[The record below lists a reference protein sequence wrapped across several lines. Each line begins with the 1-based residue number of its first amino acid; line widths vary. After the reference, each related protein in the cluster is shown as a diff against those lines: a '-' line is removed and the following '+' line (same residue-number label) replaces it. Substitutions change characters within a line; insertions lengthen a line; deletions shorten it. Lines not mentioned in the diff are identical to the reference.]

1 VKHHVAMTAS
11 RELIGGRYEIVEPI
25 SEGAMGAVY
34 RARDCADGDGDVAVK
49 RLVDIGQWASF
60 EIEARLLSGL
70 RHPRVVRVLDY
81 LREGRDSYLV
91 MELIRGPDLGRAL
104 EERGAPGL
112 PLEEVLEISRQ
123 AADALDYVHGQQ
135 IVHRDVK
142 PRNLIACDRGV
153 VLVDFGVAR
162 ELGDDPGTRGVGTP
176 QFMAPE
182 VLVGESV
189 SPRSDVYGLAATIW
203 TLLAGKPPSYGY
215 LDPLPN
221 VAPELELALKRAL
234 DVRPERRFASAAA
247 LAGALGSPVEPLTGD
262 SLSASV
268 PEALPQRRRLL
279 EAVVR
284 TAAGVFEAAAV
295 SVALREHSTGELVYQ
310 AAWGFSANEIVG
322 VRLSPGEGIAGAA
335 LATGEPVVVPE
346 CRSDPRFAQRIAAGT
361 GYVPNTLL
369 AVPLLREGDVV
380 GVLSILD
387 RRDGGPYDQADVRRA
402 ELFAELALAML

>member
-1 VKHHVAMTAS
+1 MTAS
-11 RELIGGRYEIVEPI
+11 GVLIGGRYEIVAPI

-34 RARDCADGDGDVAVK
+34 RARDRASDDNDVAVK
-49 RLVDIGQWASF
+49 HLVDIGQLPSF
-60 EIEARLLSGL
+60 EIEARLLAGL
-70 RHPRVVRVLDY
+70 RHPRIVRVLDY
-81 LREGRDSYLV
+81 LSEGRDSYLV
-91 MELIRGPDLGRAL
+91 MELIRGPDLGRVL

-112 PLEEVLEISRQ
+112 PLEEVLDISRQ

-176 QFMAPE
+176 RFMAPE

-203 TLLAGKPPSYGY
+203 TLLAGRPPWYGHV
-215 LDPLPN
+215 DPLPN
-221 VAPELELALKRAL
+221 VAPEFERALRRAL

-247 LAGALGSPVEPLTGD
+247 LAGALGSPVEALVGE
-262 SLSASV
+262 SLAASV
-268 PEALPQRRRLL
+268 PEAGPERRRLL

-295 SVALREHSTGELVYQ
+295 SVALRRDGTGELVYQ
-310 AAWGFSANEIVG
+310 AAWGTSADQIVG

-335 LATGEPVVVPE
+335 LVTGEPVVVPD
-346 CRSDPRFAQRIAAGT
+346 CRADPRFAERVAAGT
-361 GYVPNTLL
+361 RYVPNTLL
-369 AVPLLREGDVV
+369 AVPLRRQGDVV

-387 RRDGGPYDQADVRRA
+387 RRDGGPYDQADVTRA

>member
-1 VKHHVAMTAS
+1 MTAS
-11 RELIGGRYEIVEPI
+11 GELIGGRYEIVAPI

-34 RARDCADGDGDVAVK
+34 RAVDRADGGGDVAVK
-49 RLVDIGQWASF
+49 RLVDIGQQASF

-81 LREGRDSYLV
+81 LSEGRDSYLV
-91 MELIRGPDLGRAL
+91 MELIRGPDLGRSL

-112 PLEEVLEISRQ
+112 PFEEVLDISRQ
-123 AADALDYVHGQQ
+123 AADALEYVHSQQ

-176 QFMAPE
+176 RFMAPE
-182 VLVGESV
+182 VLYGESV

-203 TLLAGKPPSYGY
+203 TLLAGRPPSYGQS
-215 LDPLPN
+215 DPLPN
-221 VAPELELALKRAL
+221 VAPEFELALRRAL
-234 DVRPERRFASAAA
+234 DKRPERRFASAAA
-247 LAGALGSPVEPLTGD
+247 LADALGSPVEALAGE
-262 SLSASV
+262 SLAASMA
-268 PEALPQRRRLL
+268 EAGPQRQRLL

-284 TAAGVFEAAAV
+284 AAAGVFEAAGV
-295 SVALREHSTGELVYQ
+295 SVALREDVSGELVYQ
-310 AAWGFSANEIVG
+310 AAWGTSADEIVG

-346 CRSDPRFAQRIAAGT
+346 CRSDPRFAARIAAGT

-369 AVPLLREGDVV
+369 AVPLVRHGDVV

-387 RRDGGPYDQADVRRA
+387 RRGGGPYDQADVTRA